1 MSFIFFGIYNF
12 YIVSKDLSFEEKSD
26 QLNNIANEL
35 KIYLI
40 NNTIK
45 TPSLFPISKE
55 IPSKMVDILDPYQSR
70 LIQEIELVT
79 YDKEELDPF
88 ASQAI
93 VKQYSNSFDTNIK
106 IYNTESSVLVDSSHF
121 ISNNSQKIDSS
132 DIQSNSPGFAS
143 IFNKY
148 KNFYIN
154 NFIWAWRLY
163 SKIKYQEILNT
174 TFIEASILKDV
185 FESGKNKTIFSIN
198 EQNSIITSVVQPL
211 IKNDNTYGVIIIAK
225 STQYKDLSIA
235 NLSFNLLHNLII
247 LIFIVM
253 LISIFYARSIIRP
266 IKSLSN
272 IANFYKIKKSEKFDN
287 KVFPKR
293 GDEIGI
299 LSQNFKDMS
308 EELFK
313 RINELEKISADLAH
327 ELKNPLSTIKSASE
341 LLLKKQNEP
350 QTQKQLIS
358 IIEKDTNRMNKL
370 ITDFTNYTKIRAETD
385 MFENKEVD
393 FNYLLKE
400 ITKTYQINEKTIEKN
415 LIIDT
420 KLIDRKSII
429 TGNYE
434 KFSQAIINIMDNA
447 ISFSP
452 KNSRISV
459 ESKTEKD
466 KYYISIA
473 DQGSGIKTEYSEKI
487 FERFY
492 TDRKHNENMHSGL
505 GLDIARHI
513 IESYNGSIY
522 LHNKM
527 ISNYQGACFVI
538 ELPLKEQQ

>member
-1 MSFIFFGIYNF
+1 
-12 YIVSKDLSFEEKSD
+12 
-26 QLNNIANEL
+26 EL

-385 MFENKEVD
+385 MFENK
-393 FNYLLKE
+393 
-400 ITKTYQINEKTIEKN
+400 
-415 LIIDT
+415 
-420 KLIDRKSII
+420 
-429 TGNYE
+429 
-434 KFSQAIINIMDNA
+434 
-447 ISFSP
+447 
-452 KNSRISV
+452 
-459 ESKTEKD
+459 
-466 KYYISIA
+466 
-473 DQGSGIKTEYSEKI
+473 
-487 FERFY
+487 
-492 TDRKHNENMHSGL
+492 
-505 GLDIARHI
+505 
-513 IESYNGSIY
+513 
-522 LHNKM
+522 
-527 ISNYQGACFVI
+527 
-538 ELPLKEQQ
+538 